1 MCGGGTA
8 VTARTDER
16 AAGGGRRGGLA
27 QAYVAQENV
36 RRIEPATDDFQH
48 KHRKMAFS
56 GFDQAT
62 GTYILRAETDAAL
75 IDWLYAVL

>member
-1 MCGGGTA
+1 M
-8 VTARTDER
+8 
-16 AAGGGRRGGLA
+16 
-27 QAYVAQENV
+27 AQENV

-62 GTYILRAETDAAL
+62 GTYILRAETDAGA
-75 IDWLYAVL
+75 AAAPAP